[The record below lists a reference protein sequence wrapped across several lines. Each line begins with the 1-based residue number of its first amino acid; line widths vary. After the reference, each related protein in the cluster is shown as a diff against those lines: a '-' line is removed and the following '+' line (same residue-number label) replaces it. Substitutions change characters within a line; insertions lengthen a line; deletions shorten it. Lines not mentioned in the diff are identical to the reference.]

1 MTAAQQ
7 LSGIR
12 TAVLLRLVRDDIS
25 RHRIRST
32 VTVVVVA
39 LAVAVVV
46 GTTGRT
52 DATRRSLLARLEDPS
67 ARLIRIVDSGGQAN
81 LAPDVIERLE
91 ALGSVA
97 WVVGLSPAGP
107 LARNA
112 SAGGARQGYARD
124 AVGSRMYWGDLEGGP
139 LVQRVSGRAPLVGEA
154 LVGERARAALGLA
167 DGAGSL
173 EDEDQGPVAVVGS
186 MTARSPVDN
195 LDAYALIRGSTSAG
209 PITELLIL
217 ARSSA
222 EVESLVTRL
231 PSLLSAQGG
240 GALGVDRA
248 TELLALRSSLE
259 GEVGSLNTAVLLGS
273 LISSALLIAAILYGA
288 VEERRHEFGLRRSQG
303 ATRSTIGTLVVMEAS
318 LLAVTGTV
326 AGAVAGSIAV
336 AFQTATVPDLSLTV
350 AIGALVTLSAVIGS
364 IPPALSAALREPLY
378 VLRSE

>member
-1 MTAAQQ
+1 MTPLQR
-7 LSGIR
+7 LPGIR
-12 TAVLLRLVRDDIS
+12 VMVLLRLVRDGIT

-67 ARLIRIVDSGGQAN
+67 ARLIRVVDRSGQAN
-81 LAPDVIERLE
+81 LSPVAVDRLH
-91 ALGSVA
+91 ALSSVA

-107 LARNA
+107 LARNP
-112 SAGGARQGYARD
+112 SAGGPRQGYARD
-124 AVGSRMYWGDLEGGP
+124 AVGSRLYWGDLEGGP
-139 LVQRVSGRAPLVGEA
+139 LVQRDLGRAPLVGEA
-154 LVGERARAALGLA
+154 VVGERASASLGLA
-167 DGAGSL
+167 DGVGTVD
-173 EDEDQGPVAVVGS
+173 DETRGPVAVVGS
-186 MTARSPVDN
+186 MTARSPVEN
-195 LDAYALIRGSTSAG
+195 LGAYALIRGSASEG

-222 EVESLVTRL
+222 EVEPLVARL
-231 PSLLSAQGG
+231 PSLLSVEDG

-248 TELLALRSSLE
+248 AELLALRSSLAD
-259 GEVGSLNTAVLLGS
+259 EVGSLNTAVLLGS

-288 VEERRHEFGLRRSQG
+288 VEERRREFGLRRSQG

-318 LLAVTGTV
+318 LLAVAGTAV
-326 AGAVAGSIAV
+326 GAVAGSIAV
-336 AFQTATVPDLSLTV
+336 AVQTATVPDPTLTV
-350 AIGALVTLSAVIGS
+350 AIGALVTLSAVVGS
-364 IPPALSAALREPLY
+364 IPPALSAALRQPLY